1 MEEILNYFDHFLRY
15 KLLINADFVPPILS
29 YLSHSW
35 FNIFHFINHL
45 TFSLEPQVAIK
56 LFLKDSI
63 FLMSSLTFKTNKRI
77 WRQLPVSGKTLAD
90 YQFILL
96 LNQIECYWA
105 MRIYEAEND
114 MVIAYPELLTIP
126 RTHHIILHSLN
137 SIILWFTPYAED
149 PGILRRFEGENKH
162 SVFRF
167 TMFQI
172 CIIIDRDWYAG
183 HIAYLLCLETYTF
196 ASALDSGAL
205 MSRGNI
211 ERGLKALCLVTV
223 LSLPSPHYHQLSC
236 Q

>member
-35 FNIFHFINHL
+35 VNSFHFINHL
-45 TFSLEPQVAIK
+45 TFSPAAQVAIK

-105 MRIYEAEND
+105 VRIYEAENN

-126 RTHHIILHSLN
+126 MTHHIILHSLN

-149 PGILRRFEGENKH
+149 LGILRRFKGENKY

-167 TMFQI
+167 TDFPNSYYHWSRLICRTYCISALLRNIHI
-172 CIIIDRDWYAG
+172 CICTRQRGVDVSWKYWAWFEGVVPCDRAQSS
-183 HIAYLLCLETYTF
+183 I
-196 ASALDSGAL
+196 SP
-205 MSRGNI
+205 
-211 ERGLKALCLVTV
+211 
-223 LSLPSPHYHQLSC
+223 LSST
-236 Q
+236 